1 MPQKKVPK
9 RKLKKSTL
17 PSKAFELKDET
28 NYFKMSPVFKFYSAD
43 SNKWTLH
50 EWNSNELKDL
60 IKTFK
65 QMEQIPWNNILQ
77 HGGFR
82 IKAIKDINPPPH
94 ISPDE
99 TIYEI
104 RVCKV
109 KRIFGFIDKNI
120 FNLVW
125 FDRDHS
131 VCPEGKNKK
140 RG

>member
-1 MPQKKVPK
+1 MVKKKVPK
-9 RKLKKSTL
+9 RQRKKSKF
-17 PSKAFELKDET
+17 PPESFELKDKK
-28 NYFKMSPVFKFYSAD
+28 NYFTMNPVFKFYNVD
-43 SNKWTLH
+43 PNKWTLCK
-50 EWNSNELKDL
+50 WKSNELQDL

-65 QMEQIPWNNILQ
+65 QMEQMSWNDILQ

-82 IKAIKDINPPPH
+82 VKAIKSINPPSY

-104 RVCKV
+104 RVCRV

-120 FNLVW
+120 FNLIW

-131 VCPEGKNKK
+131 VCPEGKT
-140 RG
+140 RRRA